1 MVEDVAP
8 QQTWQA
14 LVVDPHAQLV
24 DVRTD
29 AEWTYVGLPEL
40 GELNKRVLL
49 IAWQAFPTGE
59 VNRQFLQQLAGSGLT
74 PAHDIYF
81 ICRSGA
87 RSLSAAEAARAA
99 GYERVFNVADGFEG
113 PPDGQGHRGGVAGWK
128 ASGLPW
134 RQR

>member
-14 LVVDPHAQLV
+14 LAANPDAQLV

-29 AEWTYVGLPEL
+29 AEWAYVGLPEL
-40 GELNKRVLL
+40 SDLNKRVLL

-59 VNRQFLQQLAGSGLT
+59 VNRQFLQQLGARGLT
-74 PAHDIYF
+74 PAHEIYF

-99 GYERVFNVADGFEG
+99 GYDRVYNVADGFEG
-113 PPDGQGHRGGVAGWK
+113 PPDDQGHRGGVAGWK

>member
-1 MVEDVAP
+1 MVEDVVP
-8 QQTWQA
+8 QQAWQA
-14 LVVDPHAQLV
+14 LTGNPDAHLV
-24 DVRTD
+24 DVRTE

-40 GELNKRVLL
+40 SGLNKRVLL
-49 IAWQAFPTGE
+49 IAWQVFPSGE
-59 VNRQFLQQLAGSGLT
+59 VNRQFLQQLGDSGLT

-99 GYERVFNVADGFEG
+99 GYERVHNVADGFEG
-113 PPDGQGHRGGVAGWK
+113 PPDGQGHRGAVAGWK